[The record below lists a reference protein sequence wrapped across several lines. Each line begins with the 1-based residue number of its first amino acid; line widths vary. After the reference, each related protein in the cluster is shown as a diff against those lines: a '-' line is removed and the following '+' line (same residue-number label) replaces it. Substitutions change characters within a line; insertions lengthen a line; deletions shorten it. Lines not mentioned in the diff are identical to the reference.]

1 MHLHKELAE
10 KVKIV
15 IFNPGPTQ
23 TPLFTKFWK
32 EIKKR
37 YSNESSIS
45 SSSDDVAK
53 TLINSLK
60 KNETNSNSHKEVW
73 DHRALK
79 SANISSSNSN
89 FFMPSGGKQPDDTRK
104 CLQLSK

>member
-60 KNETNSNSHKEVW
+60 K
-73 DHRALK
+73 
-79 SANISSSNSN
+79 
-89 FFMPSGGKQPDDTRK
+89 MKQIPIPIKKYGITVH
-104 CLQLSK
+104 